1 MGEILDKS
9 RMYIHNDD
17 GDYTLETD
25 IIQDI
30 RDHIAYCKEL
40 RNRPG
45 NGFWDQRKGRMVGS
59 IPSVAYLKGLQEGYD
74 MECAD
79 REIAHKEK
87 LRYLNDHPEWRTVP
101 HIDTPGHTGQI
112 IIK

>member
-1 MGEILDKS
+1 MGEISDKS

-30 RDHIAYCKEL
+30 RDHIAYCNEL

-45 NGFWDQRKGRMVGS
+45 NGFWDKRNGRMVGS

-79 REIAHKEK
+79 RQIAHKEK

>member
-1 MGEILDKS
+1 
-9 RMYIHNDD
+9 
-17 GDYTLETD
+17 
-25 IIQDI
+25 
-30 RDHIAYCKEL
+30 
-40 RNRPG
+40 
-45 NGFWDQRKGRMVGS
+45 
-59 IPSVAYLKGLQEGYD
+59 LKGLQEGYD

-79 REIAHKEK
+79 RQIAHKEK

>member
-1 MGEILDKS
+1 MDA
-9 RMYIHNDD
+9 D
-17 GDYTLETD
+17 GQHDPHL
-25 IIQDI
+25 I
-30 RDHIAYCKEL
+30 EL
-40 RNRPG
+40 LLA
-45 NGFWDQRKGRMVGS
+45 K
-59 IPSVAYLKGLQEGYD
+59 LQEGYD

-79 REIAHKEK
+79 RQIAHKEK

>member
-45 NGFWDQRKGRMVGS
+45 QRLLGQAQWADGGEYSIRGLLERLAGRLRHGMRG
-59 IPSVAYLKGLQEGYD
+59 Q
-74 MECAD
+74 AD
-79 REIAHKEK
+79 C
-87 LRYLNDHPEWRTVP
+87 P
-101 HIDTPGHTGQI
+101 
-112 IIK
+112 